1 MEPGQSDGSG
11 SRQIGPGDS
20 CSDSLVTSIILTIL
34 IFSYCYFLLVL
45 NYFFFPTDVR
55 YLPTVPVL
63 FKGFSI
69 FVDQFHTISSAERR
83 GSVEEEEEEE
93 GAGEEEE
100 EEEENKDKI
109 SKLTQIKVRQSFTYN
124 FFHFSFY
131 AVCSL

>member
-1 MEPGQSDGSG
+1 M
-11 SRQIGPGDS
+11 
-20 CSDSLVTSIILTIL
+20 
-34 IFSYCYFLLVL
+34 
-45 NYFFFPTDVR
+45 

-83 GSVEEEEEEE
+83 GSVEEEEEE

-100 EEEENKDKI
+100 EEEEENGNQENKDKI
-109 SKLTQIKVRQSFTYN
+109 SKLTQIKVRQSFPYSF

>member
-1 MEPGQSDGSG
+1 M
-11 SRQIGPGDS
+11 
-20 CSDSLVTSIILTIL
+20 
-34 IFSYCYFLLVL
+34 
-45 NYFFFPTDVR
+45 

-83 GSVEEEEEEE
+83 GSVEEEEE

-100 EEEENKDKI
+100 EENGSQENKDKI

>member
-1 MEPGQSDGSG
+1 M
-11 SRQIGPGDS
+11 
-20 CSDSLVTSIILTIL
+20 
-34 IFSYCYFLLVL
+34 
-45 NYFFFPTDVR
+45 

-83 GSVEEEEEEE
+83 GSVEEEEEE

-100 EEEENKDKI
+100 EEEENDNQENKDKI
-109 SKLTQIKVRQSFTYN
+109 SKLTQIKVRQSFPYSF